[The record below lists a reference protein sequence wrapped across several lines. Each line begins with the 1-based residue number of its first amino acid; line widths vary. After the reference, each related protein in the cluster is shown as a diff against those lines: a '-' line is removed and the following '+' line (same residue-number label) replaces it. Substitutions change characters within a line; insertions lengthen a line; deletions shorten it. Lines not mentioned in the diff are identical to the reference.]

1 MAYSELIKNFNK
13 IRDYM
18 RDFYVYGF
26 KSRDDYTKKS
36 ARSYDDEKRRIE
48 SWLGNYMKFH
58 QTADGKNVF
67 LSIDSRATKH
77 NPLYK
82 AWKTKS
88 FTDGD
93 ITLHFIVMDIL
104 SNGQEL
110 SLGDVAYQVDEYL
123 AAFEH
128 ARVFDISTIRKK
140 LNEYVKE
147 GLLVR
152 HKSGKTM
159 LYSRTEEFEMPSR
172 DVLDFFS
179 ETAPCGVIGSFL
191 EDKTNN
197 IADYFV
203 FKHHYIKQY
212 AKIVCNMLGL
222 KESEYRKT
230 LSTLRAYL
238 NVVEVKMSAGE
249 WEDINYSNLPSRAN
263 LLYGNAF
270 LRNDEERRRAFLSKL
285 SRGDVTINA
294 STLFPSDIV
303 HKYYQAS
310 SKRRCELGNFD
321 DTLEGLWNSLPN
333 FIEGDN
339 STLVVRDGSG
349 SMDTTVGNTN
359 VTALEVSTALAIYF
373 SEHLTGHFYNKFIT
387 FSSRPAMIDMSNATC
402 VRDKLEIC
410 EAHSDCS
417 NTDLKA
423 VFDLILNTAVE
434 NKLNQSELPKNILIV
449 SDMEFDSMMGTYS
462 RWGSYNQDDS
472 STKTLLES
480 IAAEYQAYGYTL
492 PRLIFWN
499 VCSRT
504 NTIMLQENEAG
515 VALVSGFNPA
525 VYNMVLS
532 NELDPYKCLLK
543 QINSERYDAI
553 ENILCA

>member
-67 LSIDSRATKH
+67 LSIDSRATRH

-123 AAFEH
+123 AGFEH

-152 HKSGKTM
+152 RKSGKTM

-203 FKHHYIKQY
+203 FKHHYITSAMDSEALY
-212 AKIVCNMLGL
+212 MIL
-222 KESEYRKT
+222 KAIHEKRNITVEMINRKKDRIT
-230 LSTLRAYL
+230 ET
-238 NVVEVKMSAGE
+238 NVVPLRVMISVQSGRQYMMAYTPYFKRITAYRLDNIVTVKIGE
-249 WEDINYSNLPSRAN
+249 IADR
-263 LLYGNAF
+263 F
-270 LRNDEERRRAFLSKL
+270 DEL
-285 SRGDVTINA
+285 
-294 STLFPSDIV
+294 
-303 HKYYQAS
+303 
-310 SKRRCELGNFD
+310 
-321 DTLEGLWNSLPN
+321 
-333 FIEGDN
+333 
-339 STLVVRDGSG
+339 
-349 SMDTTVGNTN
+349 
-359 VTALEVSTALAIYF
+359 
-373 SEHLTGHFYNKFIT
+373 
-387 FSSRPAMIDMSNATC
+387 
-402 VRDKLEIC
+402 RDKL
-410 EAHSDCS
+410 
-417 NTDLKA
+417 
-423 VFDLILNTAVE
+423 
-434 NKLNQSELPKNILIV
+434 SE
-449 SDMEFDSMMGTYS
+449 M
-462 RWGSYNQDDS
+462 
-472 STKTLLES
+472 
-480 IAAEYQAYGYTL
+480 
-492 PRLIFWN
+492 
-499 VCSRT
+499 
-504 NTIMLQENEAG
+504 
-515 VALVSGFNPA
+515 
-525 VYNMVLS
+525 
-532 NELDPYKCLLK
+532 
-543 QINSERYDAI
+543 
-553 ENILCA
+553 

>member
-58 QTADGKNVF
+58 QTVDGKNVF

-110 SLGDVAYQVDEYL
+110 SLGDIAYRVDEYL

-159 LYSRTEEFEMPSR
+159 LYSRTEEFEMP
-172 DVLDFFS
+172 
-179 ETAPCGVIGSFL
+179 
-191 EDKTNN
+191 
-197 IADYFV
+197 
-203 FKHHYIKQY
+203 
-212 AKIVCNMLGL
+212 
-222 KESEYRKT
+222 
-230 LSTLRAYL
+230 TLRAYL

-310 SKRRCELGNFD
+310 SKRKCELGNFD
-321 DTLEGLWNSLPN
+321 ATLEGLWNSLPN

-402 VRDKLEIC
+402 V
-410 EAHSDCS
+410 
-417 NTDLKA
+417 
-423 VFDLILNTAVE
+423 
-434 NKLNQSELPKNILIV
+434 
-449 SDMEFDSMMGTYS
+449 
-462 RWGSYNQDDS
+462 
-472 STKTLLES
+472 
-480 IAAEYQAYGYTL
+480 
-492 PRLIFWN
+492 
-499 VCSRT
+499 
-504 NTIMLQENEAG
+504 
-515 VALVSGFNPA
+515 
-525 VYNMVLS
+525 
-532 NELDPYKCLLK
+532 
-543 QINSERYDAI
+543 
-553 ENILCA
+553 